1 MKLLFQIKLLGLT
14 KPRSVKQRARV
25 MLVIKSLKQLKR
37 SITSVVT
44 LTLVREELKILKVTT
59 EDVDQVKMSH
69 KSNNVKVLKT
79 TDVLKLILLQ
89 QALQKTAL
97 TSVDVPVI
105 PVPIDSK
112 WSKLIIIH
120 FSD

>member
-1 MKLLFQIKLLGLT
+1 M
-14 KPRSVKQRARV
+14 
-25 MLVIKSLKQLKR
+25 
-37 SITSVVT
+37 VT

-97 TSVDVPVI
+97 KSVDVPVI